1 MKNNKDKKQLSP
13 EEEKAMFSN
22 LEFSYSKSK
31 EEVWSRL
38 EGLMGD
44 EEEES
49 ATIERSM
56 APDVEEA
63 TKTRSIN
70 WRWMSVAASVVILL
84 SAGLFARFYTKTVAV
99 APGEFLSHTLPDGS
113 EVHLNAATSI
123 AYKPYWWKF
132 NRGVEMQGEA
142 YFVVA
147 KGEKFTVNAVMGS
160 VEVLGTEFNV
170 YARGDDFKVYCE
182 EGRVKVTSEML
193 VESSQKAV
201 ILTQGHLAEMEL
213 NHLNNP
219 VLLKRTQGVPTQS
232 ILSWR
237 TGKFLFDSD
246 PLEIV
251 FADIER
257 QYGVSILLKD
267 DFIKRLHFSGAF
279 ARNMELED
287 VFKLLSVTMELDYDM
302 IQEGVYQFSKKE

>member
-31 EEVWSRL
+31 EEVWDQL
-38 EGLMGD
+38 ESLMGD
-44 EEEES
+44 EEEEP
-49 ATIERSM
+49 ATIERSIITD
-56 APDVEEA
+56 AEET

-113 EVHLNAATSI
+113 EVHLNAATNI
-123 AYKPYWWKF
+123 RYQPYWWRF

-147 KGEKFTVNAVMGS
+147 KGERFTVNAVMGS

-170 YARGDDFKVYCE
+170 YARGDDFRVYCE
-182 EGRVKVTSEML
+182 EGRVKVSSPIL
-193 VESSQKAV
+193 VESSQKEV
-201 ILTQGHLAEMEL
+201 VLTQGQLAEIEL

-219 VLLKRTQGVPTQS
+219 ILLKQTQDVPTQS

-237 TGKFLFDSD
+237 TGKFLFDSK
-246 PLEIV
+246 PLGEV
-251 FADIER
+251 FAEIER
-257 QYGVSILLKD
+257 QYGISILLANESAK
-267 DFIKRLHFSGAF
+267 KLHFSGAF
-279 ARNMELED
+279 ERDMKLDD
-287 VFKLLSVTMELDYDM
+287 VFKLLSVTMGLEYKM
-302 IQEGVYQFSKKE
+302 IQHDVYQFSKAE